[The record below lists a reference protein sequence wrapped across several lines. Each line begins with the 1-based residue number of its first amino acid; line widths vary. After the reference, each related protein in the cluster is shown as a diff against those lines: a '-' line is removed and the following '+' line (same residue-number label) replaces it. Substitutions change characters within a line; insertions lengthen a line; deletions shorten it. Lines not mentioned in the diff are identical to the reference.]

1 MEIKT
6 SYTLGIDLGRTIVH
20 RVNGIQ
26 VLLPDADRVIR
37 RLVLEKFDD
46 KVHIIS
52 RVTPEQQKRA
62 EAWLR
67 STQFLQSVGIATDHL
82 HFCAERRGKAP
93 ICHRLGITHFIDD
106 RPEVMC
112 HMPFV
117 PHRFL
122 FQANQEDVEKWQ
134 AELSNIVQVESWL
147 DIERHMFG

>member
-1 MEIKT
+1 MEIKIKD
-6 SYTLGIDLGRTIVH
+6 TLGIDLGKTIVH

-37 RLVLEKFDD
+37 RLVSEKFGER
-46 KVHIIS
+46 VHIIS
-52 RVTPEQQKRA
+52 RVTPEQQVRA

-67 STQFLQSVGIATDHL
+67 STRFLQSVGIATDHL
-82 HFCAERRGKAP
+82 HFCAERRDKAP

-106 RPEVMC
+106 RPEVMS
-112 HMPFV
+112 HMPFI

-134 AELSNIVQVESWL
+134 TNLSNTVRVESWI
-147 DIERHMFG
+147 DIERHLFG